1 MNATT
6 GETPLAPTSPASPN
20 KAGLLIN
27 RNFAL
32 LWLGQ
37 AVSYLGDFVFDTTL
51 VVWIATQLAVGQP
64 WAPLA
69 VSGVLVAATLPIFLV
84 GPIAGVFV
92 DRWDKRRT
100 MLAMDVA
107 RAALIALLLLAAGI
121 VPLPFLPGGQLS
133 LPQRLAV
140 VYAIVFLA
148 AACAQ
153 FFTPARTAL
162 LGDIVEADLQPRA
175 ASLSQVTFALAT
187 IIGPPLAAPLLFA
200 FGVQWALII
209 NAVSFLASYLA
220 IRAIHPPRQMVS
232 TERASRAGFLREWVQ
247 GVRFYFGNRVLTAL
261 LVAAVIAVF
270 GAGAL
275 NALGVFFVTQNL
287 HADPTIYGVFDS
299 VYAVGA
305 LLGAVLGGVFAQR
318 IGLTRLVWLSLLLL
332 GLGILVYSRMTSAPP
347 ALAVLFVAGIPQAT
361 LNIAVGPLVLRVTP
375 RELLGRV
382 MAVLNP
388 VITGAS
394 LASIAIAGYLASTTL
409 HGFHARVAGLE
420 LGPLDTIFG
429 VSGLL
434 VVAGAL
440 YAAIALRAAGGE
452 AATPPLPIAADAVA
466 ALPMR
471 ADAEA
476 APR

>member
-1 MNATT
+1 MDAIT
-6 GETPLAPTSPASPN
+6 GDTPASPASPK

-27 RNFAL
+27 RDFAL

-37 AVSYLGDFVFDTTL
+37 AISSAGDFVFDTTL

-84 GPIAGVFV
+84 GPFAGVFA

-100 MLAMDVA
+100 MLAMDAA

-133 LPQRLAV
+133 LPQRLAA

-200 FGVQWALII
+200 FGVQWALVI
-209 NAVSFLASYLA
+209 NAASFLASYLA
-220 IRAIHPPRQMVS
+220 IRAIRPPRQTAS
-232 TERASRAGFLREWVQ
+232 AERAPRASFLREWGQ
-247 GVRFYFGNRVLTAL
+247 GVRFYFGNRVLATL
-261 LVAAVIAVF
+261 LVAGVIAVF

-275 NALGVFFVTQNL
+275 NALDVFFVTQNL
-287 HADPTIYGVFDS
+287 HADPTIYGVFGS

-332 GLGILVYSRMTSAPP
+332 GIGILAFSRMTSVPP
-347 ALAVLFVAGIPQAT
+347 ALAVLFVTGIPQAT
-361 LNIAVGPLVLRVTP
+361 LNIAIGPLVLRVTP
-375 RELLGRV
+375 RELIGRV

-394 LASIAIAGYLASTTL
+394 LVSIAIAGYLASTAL
-409 HGFHARVAGLE
+409 HDFHARVAGLE

-429 VSGLL
+429 VAALL
-434 VVAGAL
+434 IIVGAL
-440 YAAIALRAAGGE
+440 YAAVALRAAGGE
-452 AATPPLPIAADAVA
+452 ATTQPFARRRA
-466 ALPMR
+466 ALVRLLHIGP
-471 ADAEA
+471 
-476 APR
+476 

>member
-6 GETPLAPTSPASPN
+6 GDTPLAPTSPN

-27 RNFAL
+27 RDFAL

-37 AVSYLGDFVFDTTL
+37 GVSYLGDFVFDTTL
-51 VVWIATQLAVGQP
+51 VVWIATQLAVGQS

-84 GPIAGVFV
+84 GPFAGVFV

-133 LPQRLAV
+133 LPQRLAAI
-140 VYAIVFLA
+140 YAIVFLA

-162 LGDIVEADLQPRA
+162 LGDIVEAELQPRA

-187 IIGPPLAAPLLFA
+187 IVGPPLAAPLLFA

-209 NAVSFLASYLA
+209 NAVSFLASFLA
-220 IRAIHPPRQMVS
+220 IRAIHPPRQTES
-232 TERASRAGFLREWVQ
+232 TERAPHAGFLREWVQ
-247 GVRFYFGNRVLTAL
+247 GVRFYFGNHVLTAL
-261 LVAAVIAVF
+261 LVAAVIAIF

-287 HADPTIYGVFDS
+287 RAAPTIYGVFDS

-332 GLGILVYSRMTSAPP
+332 GVCILVYSRLTSVPP

-361 LNIAVGPLVLRVTP
+361 LNIAIGPLVLRVTP

-388 VITGAS
+388 MITGAS
-394 LASIAIAGYLASTTL
+394 LASIAIAGYLASTAL

-429 VSGLL
+429 VAGLL
-434 VVAGAL
+434 VVVGAL

-452 AATPPLPIAADAVA
+452 AAAQSLPIAVA
-466 ALPMR
+466 GAAAMPTL

>member
-1 MNATT
+1 MDATT
-6 GETPLAPTSPASPN
+6 GDTPASPASPS
-20 KAGLLIN
+20 KAGPLIN
-27 RNFAL
+27 RDFAL

-37 AVSYLGDFVFDTTL
+37 AISSVGDFVFDTTL

-84 GPIAGVFV
+84 GPVAGVFV

-107 RAALIALLLLAAGI
+107 RAVLIALLLLAAGI
-121 VPLPFLPGGQLS
+121 VPLPLLPGGQLS
-133 LPQRLAV
+133 LPQRLAA

-162 LGDIVEADLQPRA
+162 LGDIVEDALQPRA

-187 IIGPPLAAPLLFA
+187 IVGPPLAAPLLFA
-200 FGVQWALII
+200 FGVQWALVI
-209 NAVSFLASYLA
+209 NAASFLASFLA
-220 IRAIHPPRQMVS
+220 IRAIRPPRRTAATQ
-232 TERASRAGFLREWVQ
+232 RAARGGFLREWGQ

-261 LVAAVIAVF
+261 LVAGVVAVF

-287 HADPTIYGVFDS
+287 HADPTFYGVFDS

-305 LLGAVLGGVFAQR
+305 LLGAVLGGVFALR
-318 IGLTRLVWLSLLLL
+318 IGLTRLLWLSLLLL
-332 GLGILVYSRMTSAPP
+332 GICILLYSRMTSVPP
-347 ALAVLFVAGIPQAT
+347 ALAVLFVAGIPQAA

-375 RELLGRV
+375 KELIGRV

-388 VITGAS
+388 VITAAS
-394 LASIAIAGYLASTTL
+394 LASIALAGYLASTAL

-420 LGPLDTIFG
+420 LGPLDTVFG
-429 VSGLL
+429 VAGLL
-434 VVAGAL
+434 IVVGAL

-452 AATPPLPIAADAVA
+452 AATQPTPTLAAVSAPADAGA
-466 ALPMR
+466 TPH
-471 ADAEA
+471 
-476 APR
+476 

>member
-1 MNATT
+1 MDAIT
-6 GETPLAPTSPASPN
+6 GDSPASPSPTSPSQ
-20 KAGLLIN
+20 AGPLIN

-37 AVSYLGDFVFDTTL
+37 AISSVGDFVFDTTL

-100 MLAMDVA
+100 MLAMDAA
-107 RAALIALLLLAAGI
+107 RAALIALLLLTAGI
-121 VPLPFLPGGQLS
+121 MSLPFLPGGQLS
-133 LPQRLAV
+133 LPQRLAAI
-140 VYAIVFLA
+140 YAIVFLA

-153 FFTPARTAL
+153 FFTPARTTL
-162 LGDIVEADLQPRA
+162 LGDIVEAALQPRA

-209 NAVSFLASYLA
+209 NAVSFLVSYLA
-220 IRAIHPPRQMVS
+220 IRAIHPPRRAAA
-232 TERASRAGFLREWVQ
+232 TERAPRADFLREWIQ
-247 GVRFYFGNRVLTAL
+247 GVRFYFGNRVLATL
-261 LVAAVIAVF
+261 LVAGVIAIF

-275 NALGVFFVTQNL
+275 NALDVFFVTQNL
-287 HADPTIYGVFDS
+287 RADPTTYGVFSS
-299 VYAVGA
+299 VYAVGT

-332 GLGILVYSRMTSAPP
+332 GIGILVYSRMTSAPP
-347 ALAVLFVAGIPQAT
+347 ALAVLFVTGIPQAT
-361 LNIAVGPLVLRVTP
+361 LNIAIGPLVLRVTP
-375 RELLGRV
+375 KELIGRV
-382 MAVLNP
+382 MAVLIP
-388 VITGAS
+388 VITAAS
-394 LASIAIAGYLASTTL
+394 LISIAIAGYLVSTAL

-420 LGPLDTIFG
+420 LGPLDTVFG
-429 VSGLL
+429 VAGLL
-434 VVAGAL
+434 IIVGAL
-440 YAAIALRAAGGE
+440 YAAVALRAAGGE
-452 AATPPLPIAADAVA
+452 AATQPAPPASAAMPTPTPTDATA
-466 ALPMR
+466 SR
-471 ADAEA
+471 
-476 APR
+476 R